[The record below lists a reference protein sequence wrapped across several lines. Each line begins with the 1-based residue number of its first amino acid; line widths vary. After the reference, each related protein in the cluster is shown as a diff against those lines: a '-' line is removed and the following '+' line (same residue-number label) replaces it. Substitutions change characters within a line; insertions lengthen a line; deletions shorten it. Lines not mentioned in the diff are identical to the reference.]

1 MARREVD
8 STYGAMTS
16 LLESVFKFALITSYM
31 SVLTEPKG
39 SALVVEGVVLCQL
52 LVVYFYRWVTTSVD
66 RHTRTVDDRGRIAG
80 QDDDATPNPSPRH
93 DGVMNQTEERRI
105 MR

>member
-52 LVVYFYRWVTTSVD
+52 LVVYFYRWVTTTTD
-66 RHTRTVDDRGRIAG
+66 TPARFMTAG
-80 QDDDATPNPSPRH
+80 GLPDKTTTQRPTPQLAMM
-93 DGVMNQTEERRI
+93 V
-105 MR
+105 